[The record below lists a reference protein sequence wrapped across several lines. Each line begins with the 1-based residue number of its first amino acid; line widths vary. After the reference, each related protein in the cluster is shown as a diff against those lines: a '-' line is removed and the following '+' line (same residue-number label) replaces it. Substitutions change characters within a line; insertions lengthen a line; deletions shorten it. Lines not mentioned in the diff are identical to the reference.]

1 MNKQMIEVRISR
13 RGAERV
19 QMGHPWVYRSDIMN
33 AGGAAAG
40 QVVRVLDG
48 RNNRL
53 GAAHYSS
60 SSQIALRM
68 LPREVAV
75 TDTAFFR
82 RLIKRAQK
90 FRDQVVHD
98 TEAYRLVHAEAD
110 LLPALI
116 IDRYGDYFVIQTLDQ
131 GMEASKDAIVSALQE
146 LYSPAGIV
154 ERNEAAVRV
163 KEELPQTSGILSG
176 GVPPEV
182 ELPINGLRFGIDLLQ
197 GQKTGLFLDQRENY
211 RAARQYGRGAALDCF
226 TYNGAFAL
234 HLAQACEQ
242 VEAVDSSAPSIE
254 HARRN
259 ARRNGLDNIQFHEA
273 DVFDFLQQSAL
284 RQRHFDVVV
293 LDPPAF
299 AKSRRHLDAAARG
312 YKEINL
318 KALRLLQRD
327 GILIT
332 CSCSHHF
339 SEAELLE
346 VVAAA
351 SLDAGQT
358 LRVLERRTQARDH
371 PILLTVPETHYLKC
385 LVLQVV

>member
-1 MNKQMIEVRISR
+1 MEKEMIEIRISR
-13 RGAERV
+13 QGAERV
-19 QMGHPWVYRSDIMN
+19 QLGHPWVYRSDIMN
-33 AGGAAAG
+33 SGGAAPG

-68 LPREVAV
+68 LPREVPV

-82 RLIKRAQK
+82 RLITRAQK

-116 IDRYGDYFVIQTLDQ
+116 VDRYGEYFVIQTLNQ
-131 GMEASKDAIVSALQE
+131 GMEASKHNIVAALTE
-146 LYSPAGIV
+146 LYSPLGIV
-154 ERNEAAVRV
+154 ERNEVAVRV
-163 KEELPQTSGILSG
+163 KENLAQESGVLAGDVPAEIELA
-176 GVPPEV
+176 
-182 ELPINGLRFGIDLLQ
+182 INGLRMGVDLLH

-211 RAARQYGRGAALDCF
+211 RAARQYGHGTVLDCF

-234 HLAQACEQ
+234 HLAQAYER
-242 VEAVDSSAPSIE
+242 VEAVDSSGPSIE
-254 HARRN
+254 QARRN
-259 ARRNGLDNIQFHEA
+259 ARRNGLDNIQFMEA
-273 DVFDFLQQSAL
+273 DVFDFLQQAAA
-284 RQRHFDVVV
+284 RERHFDMVV

-299 AKSRRHLDAAARG
+299 AKSRKHLPAAARG

-318 KALRLLQRD
+318 KALRLLKRD

-339 SEAELLE
+339 TEAELLE

-351 SLDAGQT
+351 SIDAAVT
-358 LRVLERRTQARDH
+358 LRVLERRTQAKDH

>member
-1 MNKQMIEVRISR
+1 VGDVPAEIE
-13 RGAERV
+13 
-19 QMGHPWVYRSDIMN
+19 
-33 AGGAAAG
+33 
-40 QVVRVLDG
+40 L
-48 RNNRL
+48 
-53 GAAHYSS
+53 
-60 SSQIALRM
+60 
-68 LPREVAV
+68 
-75 TDTAFFR
+75 T
-82 RLIKRAQK
+82 
-90 FRDQVVHD
+90 
-98 TEAYRLVHAEAD
+98 
-110 LLPALI
+110 
-116 IDRYGDYFVIQTLDQ
+116 
-131 GMEASKDAIVSALQE
+131 
-146 LYSPAGIV
+146 
-154 ERNEAAVRV
+154 
-163 KEELPQTSGILSG
+163 
-176 GVPPEV
+176 
-182 ELPINGLRFGIDLLQ
+182 INGLRLSVDLLH

-234 HLAQACEQ
+234 HLAQACER
-242 VEAVDSSAPSIE
+242 VEAVDSSAPSLE
-254 HARRN
+254 QAKRD

-273 DVFDFLQQSAL
+273 DVFDFLQQSAA
-284 RQRHFDVVV
+284 RERHYDLVV

-299 AKSRRHLDAAARG
+299 AKSRKHLEAAGRG

-351 SLDAGQT
+351 SLDAGRT
-358 LRVLERRTQARDH
+358 MRVLERRTQAKDH

>member
-1 MNKQMIEVRISR
+1 MIEVRINR

-19 QMGHPWVYRSDIMN
+19 QLGHPWVFRSDIMN

-68 LPREVAV
+68 LPREVPV

-82 RLIKRAQK
+82 RLITRAQK
-90 FRDQVVHD
+90 YRDQVVHD
-98 TEAYRLVHAEAD
+98 TESYRLVHAEAD

-116 IDRYGDYFVIQTLDQ
+116 IDRYGDHFVIQTLNQ
-131 GMEASKDAIVSALQE
+131 GMEASKEAIVAALTE
-146 LYSPAGIV
+146 LYSPLSIT
-154 ERNEAAVRV
+154 ERNESPVRA
-163 KEELPQTSGILSG
+163 KESLPLECRVLTGDAPSEIEIS
-176 GVPPEV
+176 
-182 ELPINGLRFGIDLLQ
+182 INGLRFAVDLLH
-197 GQKTGLFLDQRENY
+197 GQKTGMFLDQRENY
-211 RAARQYGRGAALDCF
+211 RIARQYGRGTALDCF
-226 TYNGAFAL
+226 AYNGAFAL
-234 HLAQACEQ
+234 HLAQACER

-254 HARRN
+254 QARRN
-259 ARRNGLDNIQFHEA
+259 ARRNGLQNIHFHEK
-273 DVFDFLQQSAL
+273 DVFDFLQQSAA
-284 RQRHFDVVV
+284 RERHFDMVV

-299 AKSRRHLDAAARG
+299 AKSRKHLDAAARG
-312 YKEINL
+312 YREINL
-318 KALRLLQRD
+318 KALRLLKRD

-351 SLDAGQT
+351 SLDAGKA
-358 LRVLERRTQARDH
+358 LRVLERRTQGRDH